1 MPHCPECKALVD
13 IEQNE
18 VEKNQILSCPEC
30 GVDLEVVSI
39 NPLELKLVEDE
50 EVKEELADEEMD
62 EEVKEIVGAL
72 RREKLLT
79 MLTLPRILA
88 LVASLTMIG
97 AVIFLSWDAAIFF
110 LLLSWYLMWL
120 AKPTRSTPLS
130 RHTAD

>member
-13 IEQNE
+13 IAQDE
-18 VEKNQILSCPEC
+18 VEKGQILSCPEC
-30 GVDLEVVSI
+30 GVDLEVVST
-39 NPLELKLVEDE
+39 NPLELELVEVE
-50 EVKEELADEEMD
+50 EVEEELADGELKQKVEEI
-62 EEVKEIVGAL
+62 EEDWH
-72 RREKLLT
+72 REKVRS

-88 LVASLTMIG
+88 TAASLTMIG

-120 AKPTRSTPLS
+120 AEPSHSTPPS